1 MYIIK
6 TKWAMFTAMIT
17 IKLIINKNKYSLIP
31 PWNKK
36 INFDIFYKSILL
48 IAKIFYWQ
56 IFLLKYI
63 LQEFLLWIFSDAT
76 I

>member
-1 MYIIK
+1 MHITK

-17 IKLIINKNKYSLIP
+17 IKLIINKNKYNLISSR
-31 PWNKK
+31 NKK
-36 INFDIFYKSILL
+36 INFGIFYKSILL
-48 IAKIFYWQ
+48 IAKIFYGQ

-63 LQEFLLWIFSDAT
+63 LQKFLLWIFSDIT